1 MKFLLSLAWKNLSRY
16 RKRTII
22 TAVALAVGLGTYI
35 FMDSWLLGI
44 EKESERN
51 LVWYETSSAR
61 VLDEEYWEQ
70 KERLPLKYIIEDPEP
85 VMENLAEAGIPA
97 APRTVF
103 GGELIL
109 RKDPFPEDGSLTLRV
124 IAVDP
129 ERDDTVFRLKETIEA
144 GRYLEPGEEKILVGA
159 WLAAD
164 LGAEIGYPLTIVT
177 RTRDGYYQ
185 TIDVEIAGIFNC
197 PNPAINKGTVFI
209 PLDTVD
215 RYLDMAGAVT
225 EINLK
230 LPERAD
236 ADVLA
241 AELEL
246 DLAEVTPGLDVKSW
260 RDLAQDYLAFAGM
273 KKSATNMIL
282 LLVFIIAAVG
292 ISNTMIMAINERT
305 KELGMMRALG
315 MKDTQIRLAFLFEAG
330 GIGLIGSVMGIL
342 LGVVLSYWVVTR
354 GVDMSGLIGD
364 MDIGYRVHGLFR
376 GAWHPE
382 AMITAFI
389 FGIVLTVFVAF
400 LSTGRALRRGI
411 AESLRYS

>member
-1 MKFLLSLAWKNLSRY
+1 MKFLFRLAWKNLSRY

-22 TAVALAVGLGTYI
+22 TAAALAVGLGAYI
-35 FMDSWLLGI
+35 FMDSWILGI

-61 VLDEEYWEQ
+61 VLGDGYWEQ
-70 KERLPLKYIIEDPEP
+70 KDRLPLKYTIDEPEA
-85 VMENLAEAGIPA
+85 VLGWLAGKKIPA

-124 IAVDP
+124 LAVDAVK
-129 ERDDTVFRLKETIEA
+129 DDTVFRLKETIEA
-144 GRYLEPGEEKILVGA
+144 GRYLEPGEEKILIGA

-164 LGAEIGYPLTIVT
+164 LGAEVGYPLTIVT

-209 PLDTVD
+209 PLDTAD
-215 RYLDMAGAVT
+215 RYLEMNGAVT
-225 EINLK
+225 EINLR
-230 LPERAD
+230 LPERGDAD
-236 ADVLA
+236 ALA
-241 AELEL
+241 AALES
-246 DLAEVTPGLDVKSW
+246 DLAGVAPGLEVKSW
-260 RDLAQDYLAFAGM
+260 RDLAEDYLAFAGM
-273 KKSATNMIL
+273 KKSASNIIL
-282 LLVFIIAAVG
+282 ILVFIIAAVG

-315 MKDTQIRLAFLFEAG
+315 MKDSQIRLAFLLEAG
-330 GIGLIGSVMGIL
+330 GIGFIGAAMGVV
-342 LGVVLSYWVVTR
+342 LGVVLSYWIVTR
-354 GVDMSGLIGD
+354 GVDMGGLIGD

-382 AMITAFI
+382 AMVTAFI
-389 FGIVLTVFVAF
+389 FGIVLTVLVSF

-411 AESLRYS
+411 ADSLRYC